1 MGASIGVAHGAA
13 VAGDNERHIAVI
25 GDSTFFHTGIPA
37 LINVAYNKS
46 NVITIIL
53 DNRTTGMTGH
63 QENPGTG
70 STLQGLETVEVDIE
84 ALVRAI
90 GIKQVKTIDG
100 YDIKEIEQTLKKWLK
115 LDEPA
120 VLIARHECAL
130 LPAERRKWMSL
141 DVLSEV
147 CNGCGLCF
155 RIGCPAILESEELDA
170 KYSRPLAIIDP
181 VLCTGCEIC
190 AQICPRDA
198 ILFRDQIS
206 VGGGE

>member
-1 MGASIGVAHGAA
+1 
-13 VAGDNERHIAVI
+13 
-25 GDSTFFHTGIPA
+25 
-37 LINVAYNKS
+37 
-46 NVITIIL
+46 
-53 DNRTTGMTGH
+53 
-63 QENPGTG
+63 
-70 STLQGLETVEVDIE
+70 
-84 ALVRAI
+84 
-90 GIKQVKTIDG
+90 
-100 YDIKEIEQTLKKWLK
+100 
-115 LDEPA
+115 
-120 VLIARHECAL
+120 LIARHECAL

-170 KYSRPLAIIDP
+170 KYLRPLAIIDP

-206 VGGGE
+206 VGGE